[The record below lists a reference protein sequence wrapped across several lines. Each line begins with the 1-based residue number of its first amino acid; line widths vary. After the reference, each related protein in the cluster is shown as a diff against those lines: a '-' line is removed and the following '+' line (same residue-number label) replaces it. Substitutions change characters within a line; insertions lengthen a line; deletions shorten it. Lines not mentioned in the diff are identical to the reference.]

1 MIIHSYNSQNFQQLD
16 PKVRHKLAE
25 FLHQHLDQY
34 GDSLPAILTC
44 FDYVMN
50 HGGWA
55 FTLYINDALAGVCV
69 FNETHMNGYIP
80 ENILVYIAVDSQ
92 HRGKGLGKSLI
103 EEALQH
109 VKGDVALHVESSNP
123 AKKLYER
130 LGFTNPYLE
139 MRLKR

>member
-1 MIIHSYNSQNFQQLD
+1 LIIHSYHSHDFKQLSTAD
-16 PKVRHKLAE
+16 RNRLAE

-34 GDSLPAILTC
+34 GDSLPAILSC

-55 FTLYINDALAGVCV
+55 FTVHIDDALAGVCV

-80 ENILVYIAVDSQ
+80 ENILVYIAIDAN

-103 EEALQH
+103 TEALRH
-109 VKGDVALHVESSNP
+109 VKGDVALHVEANNP
-123 AKKLYER
+123 AKKLYEK

>member
-55 FTLYINDALAGVCV
+55 FTLHINDALAGVCV